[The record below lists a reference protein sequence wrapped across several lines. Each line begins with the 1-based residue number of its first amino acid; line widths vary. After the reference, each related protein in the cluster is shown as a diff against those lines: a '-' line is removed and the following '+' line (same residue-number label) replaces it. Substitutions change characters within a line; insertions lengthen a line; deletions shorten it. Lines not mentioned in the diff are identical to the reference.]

1 MLNSLKPL
9 AIGAVGVAGTEFVQ
23 HAAITSPEDITTFGN
38 LLIQIA
44 IAVATIFG
52 LFKKKSK

>member
-1 MLNSLKPL
+1 MLHSIKQLSIGL
-9 AIGAVGVAGTEFVQ
+9 AGVAGTELVQ
-23 HAAITSPEDITTFGN
+23 HASITSPEDITTLGN